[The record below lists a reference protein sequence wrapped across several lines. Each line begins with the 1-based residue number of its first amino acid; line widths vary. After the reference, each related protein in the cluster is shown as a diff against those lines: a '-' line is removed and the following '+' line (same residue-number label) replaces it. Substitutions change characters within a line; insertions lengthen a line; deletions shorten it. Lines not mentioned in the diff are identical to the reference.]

1 MPKSLYVP
9 IYLLPDDLPE
19 GTISMLEGDIEGTH
33 PFFHKLHGGSAKSV
47 PSCDEQARVLFLL
60 DGSVV
65 FTQAGQDLI
74 MEEKG
79 SYIPDP
85 QAELTITAREEAS
98 ILEIAWDLTATD
110 QSALRKHRPDYP
122 VVQLYDQCPR
132 YTEPF
137 KSERT
142 ISRTIVRHGI
152 LPRFSMGSNEAGAH
166 DRVERNCHPD
176 IDQYFFSFPENDV
189 DLLIEEDRVPFKGN
203 TLIHVPLGC
212 YHGVEIG
219 SGQRMHYIWID
230 LIVNEEA
237 GLAYLDTV
245 HQPLG

>member
-1 MPKSLYVP
+1 MPRSLYVP
-9 IYLLPDDLPE
+9 MYPLPDTLPE
-19 GTISMLEGDIEGTH
+19 GTIPMLDGDIEGTH
-33 PFFHKLHGGSAKSV
+33 PAFHKLHKGSTKNV
-47 PSCDEQARVLFLL
+47 PSCSGQARVLFLL
-60 DGSVV
+60 EGCAV

-74 MEEKG
+74 LDERG

-85 QAELTITAREEAS
+85 RKDLTIAAQEGAS
-98 ILEIAWDLTATD
+98 ILEIAWELTAAD
-110 QSALRKHRPDYP
+110 HAALARHTPDYP

-137 KSERT
+137 KSDRT

-166 DRVERNCHPD
+166 DRIDLNCHPA

-189 DLLIEEDRVPFKGN
+189 DLLIEADRLPFKGN
-203 TLIHVPLGC
+203 TLVHIPLGC

-219 SGQRMHYIWID
+219 AGQRMHYLWID